1 MVVTVHWSGTVM
13 VSTPRRTGPCMR
25 GSGKGTRWMGGA
37 SSPTRQAR
45 CTRESLSTI
54 SFTARENTLGRTIH
68 FTKDSSTK
76 ISKMWFFFNILFQFH
91 WTSPT
96 FVALKIN
103 WNSYFYHKYVSD
115 IKCTYMKKIKL
126 IFSRHYERT
135 EKIINIYE
143 KLHATLHLIK
153 NI

>member
-1 MVVTVHWSGTVM
+1 MVVTVHWSGTVT

-54 SFTARENTLGRTIH
+54 SFTAKENTLGRTIH

-76 ISKMWFFFNILFQFH
+76 ISKMWFLKKKFQFH

-96 FVALKIN
+96 FVALKIH
-103 WNSYFYHKYVSD
+103 WISYLHHKYISD
-115 IKCTYMKKIKL
+115 IKWIYMKKLNLSLAETMNVTKKSST
-126 IFSRHYERT
+126 FMKSYMQRNT
-135 EKIINIYE
+135 
-143 KLHATLHLIK
+143 
-153 NI
+153 

>member
-1 MVVTVHWSGTVM
+1 MVVTVHWSGTVT

-37 SSPTRQAR
+37 SSPTLQAR

-54 SFTARENTLGRTIH
+54 SFTAKENTLGRTIH

-76 ISKMWFFFNILFQFH
+76 ISKMWFKKNKFQFH

-103 WNSYFYHKYVSD
+103 WISYLYHKYISD
-115 IKCTYMKKIKL
+115 IKWIYMKKLNLSLEDTMNVTKKSST
-126 IFSRHYERT
+126 FMKSYMQRNT
-135 EKIINIYE
+135 
-143 KLHATLHLIK
+143 
-153 NI
+153 

>member
-1 MVVTVHWSGTVM
+1 MVVTVHWSGTVT
-13 VSTPRRTGPCMR
+13 VSTPRPTGPCMR

-54 SFTARENTLGRTIH
+54 SFTAKENTLGRTIH

-76 ISKMWFFFNILFQFH
+76 ISKMWFLKKKIPISLNKPNICRIKNSLNFLL
-91 WTSPT
+91 TSQIYKRYQMN
-96 FVALKIN
+96 L
-103 WNSYFYHKYVSD
+103 YE
-115 IKCTYMKKIKL
+115 KIKL
-126 IFSRHYERT
+126 IFSRHYERN

-143 KLHATLHLIK
+143 KLQATLT
-153 NI
+153 